1 MMLVARSSAANYFSR
16 CGKGTQT
23 ISRVGSKTIEV
34 PDKVKVAI
42 ADNHVSVEGPKGKL
56 EMDMPCRTTV
66 SQDENVLSVARD
78 GDDREA
84 KAMHGLGRSL
94 LNNMVVGVSKGYVK
108 KLEINGVGFKA
119 AVSGNTVTMNLGYS
133 HPIKY
138 DLPNQ
143 VTVSVDKD
151 TNVTIEGPDKQKV
164 GLVAAELRGFYP
176 VEPYKGKGVKYADE
190 YIRRKEGKTVQ

>member
-1 MMLVARSSAANYFSR
+1 M
-16 CGKGTQT
+16 
-23 ISRVGSKTIEV
+23 SRVGSKTIEV

-42 ADNHVSVEGPKGKL
+42 AAGHVSVEGPKGKL
-56 EMDMPCRTTV
+56 ELDMPRRTSV
-66 SQDENVLSVARD
+66 SQEENTLSVARD

-94 LNNMVVGVSKGYVK
+94 LNNMVIGVSEGFVK

-119 AVSGNTVTMNLGYS
+119 AVSGSTVTMNLGYS

-138 DLPNQ
+138 DLPDQ
-143 VTVSVDKD
+143 VKVSVDKD
-151 TNVTIEGPDKQKV
+151 TSVTIEGPDKQKV

-190 YIRRKEGKTVQ
+190 HVRRKEGKTVQ

>member
-1 MMLVARSSAANYFSR
+1 M
-16 CGKGTQT
+16 
-23 ISRVGSKTIEV
+23 SRVGSKTIEV

-42 ADNHVSVEGPKGKL
+42 AAGHVSVEGPKGKL
-56 EMDMPCRTTV
+56 ELDMPKRTSV
-66 SQDENVLSVARD
+66 SQEENMLSVARD

-94 LNNMVVGVSKGYVK
+94 LNNMVIGVSEGFVK

-119 AVSGNTVTMNLGYS
+119 AVSGSTVTMNLGYS

-138 DLPNQ
+138 DLPDQ
-143 VTVSVDKD
+143 VKVSVDKD
-151 TNVTIEGPDKQKV
+151 TSVTIEGPDKQKV

-190 YIRRKEGKTVQ
+190 HVRRKEGKTVQ

>member
-1 MMLVARSSAANYFSR
+1 M
-16 CGKGTQT
+16 
-23 ISRVGSKTIEV
+23 SRVGSKTIEV

-56 EMDMPCRTTV
+56 EMDMPSRTTV

-94 LNNMVVGVSKGYVK
+94 LNNMVVGVSEGYVK

-143 VTVSVDKD
+143 VTVSVDND

-176 VEPYKGKGVKYADE
+176 VEPYKGKGVKYAGE

>member
-1 MMLVARSSAANYFSR
+1 M
-16 CGKGTQT
+16 
-23 ISRVGSKTIEV
+23 IEV

-42 ADNHVSVEGPKGKL
+42 ADNHVAVEGPKGKL
-56 EMDMPCRTTV
+56 EMDMPGRTSV
-66 SQDENVLSVARD
+66 SQEGNMLTVARD

-84 KAMHGLGRSL
+84 RAMHGLGRSL
-94 LNNMVVGVSKGYVK
+94 LNNMVVGVSEGYVK

-119 AVSGNTVTMNLGYS
+119 LVNGNTVTMNLGYS

-138 DLPNQ
+138 DLPDQ
-143 VTVSVDKD
+143 VKVTVDKN

-176 VEPYKGKGVKYADE
+176 VEPYKGKGIRYRDE
-190 YIRRKEGKTVQ
+190 YVRRKQGKAFASAGA

>member
-1 MMLVARSSAANYFSR
+1 M
-16 CGKGTQT
+16 
-23 ISRVGSKTIEV
+23 SRVGSKTIEV
-34 PDKVKVAI
+34 PDKVKVLI

-56 EMDMPCRTTV
+56 EMDMPSRTTV
-66 SQDENVLSVARD
+66 SQEENVLSVTRD
-78 GDDREA
+78 GDDRKA
-84 KAMHGLGRSL
+84 MAMHGLGRSL
-94 LNNMVVGVSKGYVK
+94 LNNMVLGVSEGFVK

-143 VTVSVDKD
+143 VIVSVDKD

-190 YIRRKEGKTVQ
+190 HIRRKEGKTVQ

>member
-1 MMLVARSSAANYFSR
+1 M
-16 CGKGTQT
+16 
-23 ISRVGSKTIEV
+23 SRVGSKTIEV

-42 ADNHVSVEGPKGKL
+42 AAGHVSVEGPKGKL
-56 EMDMPCRTTV
+56 ELDMPKRTSV
-66 SQDENVLSVARD
+66 SQEENTLSVARD

-94 LNNMVVGVSKGYVK
+94 LNNMVIGVSEGFVK

-119 AVSGNTVTMNLGYS
+119 AVSGSTVTMNLGYS

-138 DLPNQ
+138 DLPDQ
-143 VTVSVDKD
+143 VKVSVDKD
-151 TNVTIEGPDKQKV
+151 TSVTIEGPDKQKV

-190 YIRRKEGKTVQ
+190 HVRRKEGKTVQ

>member
-1 MMLVARSSAANYFSR
+1 M
-16 CGKGTQT
+16 
-23 ISRVGSKTIEV
+23 SRVGSKTIEV

-56 EMDMPCRTTV
+56 EMDMPSRTTV

-94 LNNMVVGVSKGYVK
+94 LNNMVVGVSEGYVK

-190 YIRRKEGKTVQ
+190 YVRRKEGKTVQ

>member
-1 MMLVARSSAANYFSR
+1 M
-16 CGKGTQT
+16 
-23 ISRVGSKTIEV
+23 SRVGSKLIEV

-42 ADNHVSVEGPKGKL
+42 AGGHVAAEGPKGKL
-56 EMDMPCRTTV
+56 EMDMPGRTSV
-66 SQDENVLSVARD
+66 SQEGNILTVARD

-84 KAMHGLGRSL
+84 RAMHGLGRSL
-94 LNNMVVGVSKGYVK
+94 LNNMVLGVSEGYVK

-119 AVSGNTVTMNLGYS
+119 LVNGNTVTMNLGYS

-138 DLPNQ
+138 DLPDQ
-143 VTVSVDKD
+143 VKVTVDKD

-176 VEPYKGKGVKYADE
+176 MEPYKGKGVKYADE
-190 YIRRKEGKTVQ
+190 RIRRKEGKTVQ

>member
-1 MMLVARSSAANYFSR
+1 MV
-16 CGKGTQT
+16 
-23 ISRVGSKTIEV
+23 
-34 PDKVKVAI
+34 VAI

-56 EMDMPCRTTV
+56 EMDMPSRTTV

-94 LNNMVVGVSKGYVK
+94 LNNMVVGVSEGYVK

-176 VEPYKGKGVKYADE
+176 VEPYKGKGVKYAGE

>member
-1 MMLVARSSAANYFSR
+1 M
-16 CGKGTQT
+16 
-23 ISRVGSKTIEV
+23 SRVGNKLIEV

-42 ADNHVSVEGPKGKL
+42 ADNHVAVEGPKGKL
-56 EMDMPCRTTV
+56 EMDMPGRTSV
-66 SQDENVLSVARD
+66 SQEGNILTVARD

-84 KAMHGLGRSL
+84 RAMHGLGRSL
-94 LNNMVVGVSKGYVK
+94 LNNMVQGVSEGYVK

-119 AVSGNTVTMNLGYS
+119 LVNGNTVTMNLGYS

-138 DLPNQ
+138 NLPDQ
-143 VTVSVDKD
+143 VKVTVDKD

-176 VEPYKGKGVKYADE
+176 VEPYKGKGVRYAGE
-190 YIRRKEGKTVQ
+190 RVRRKEGKTVQ

>member
-1 MMLVARSSAANYFSR
+1 
-16 CGKGTQT
+16 
-23 ISRVGSKTIEV
+23 
-34 PDKVKVAI
+34 
-42 ADNHVSVEGPKGKL
+42 
-56 EMDMPCRTTV
+56 MDMPSRTTV

-94 LNNMVVGVSKGYVK
+94 LNNMVVGVSEGYVK

-143 VTVSVDKD
+143 VKVSVDKD
-151 TNVTIEGPDKQKV
+151 TKVTIEGPDKQKV

>member
-1 MMLVARSSAANYFSR
+1 M
-16 CGKGTQT
+16 
-23 ISRVGSKTIEV
+23 SRVGSKTIEV

-42 ADNHVSVEGPKGKL
+42 ADNHVAVEGPKGKL
-56 EMDMPCRTTV
+56 EMDMPSRTSV
-66 SQDENVLSVARD
+66 SQEENILSVARD

-94 LNNMVVGVSKGYVK
+94 LNNMVVGVSEGFVK

-119 AVSGNTVTMNLGYS
+119 LVSGNTVTMNLGYS

-138 DLPNQ
+138 DLPDQ

-151 TNVTIEGPDKQKV
+151 TRVTIEGPDSTS
-164 GLVAAELRGFYP
+164 AAR
-176 VEPYKGKGVKYADE
+176 KA
-190 YIRRKEGKTVQ
+190 RRYNNF

>member
-1 MMLVARSSAANYFSR
+1 M
-16 CGKGTQT
+16 
-23 ISRVGSKTIEV
+23 IEV

-42 ADNHVSVEGPKGKL
+42 AGGHVAAEGPKGKL
-56 EMDMPCRTTV
+56 EMDMPGRTSV
-66 SQDENVLSVARD
+66 SQEGNILTVARD

-84 KAMHGLGRSL
+84 RAMHGLGRSL
-94 LNNMVVGVSKGYVK
+94 LNNMVLGVSEGYVK

-119 AVSGNTVTMNLGYS
+119 LVNGNTVTMNLGYS

-138 DLPNQ
+138 DLPDQ
-143 VTVSVDKD
+143 VKVTVDKD

-190 YIRRKEGKTVQ
+190 RIRRKEGKTVQ

>member
-1 MMLVARSSAANYFSR
+1 M
-16 CGKGTQT
+16 
-23 ISRVGSKTIEV
+23 SRVGSKTIEV

-42 ADNHVSVEGPKGKL
+42 AAGHVSVEGPKGKL
-56 EMDMPCRTTV
+56 ELDMPKRTSV
-66 SQDENVLSVARD
+66 SQEENTLSVARD
-78 GDDREA
+78 GEDREA

-94 LNNMVVGVSKGYVK
+94 LNNMVIGVSEGFVK

-119 AVSGNTVTMNLGYS
+119 AVSGSTVTMNLGYS

-138 DLPNQ
+138 DLPDQ
-143 VTVSVDKD
+143 VKVSVDKD
-151 TNVTIEGPDKQKV
+151 TSVTIEGPDKQKV

-190 YIRRKEGKTVQ
+190 HVRRKEGKTVQ

>member
-1 MMLVARSSAANYFSR
+1 M
-16 CGKGTQT
+16 
-23 ISRVGSKTIEV
+23 SRVGSKTIEV

-56 EMDMPCRTTV
+56 EMDMPSRTTV

-94 LNNMVVGVSKGYVK
+94 LNNMVVGVSEGYVK

-190 YIRRKEGKTVQ
+190 YGRRKEGKTVQ

>member
-1 MMLVARSSAANYFSR
+1 M
-16 CGKGTQT
+16 
-23 ISRVGSKTIEV
+23 SRVGSKTIEV

-42 ADNHVSVEGPKGKL
+42 TDSHVSVEGPKGKL
-56 EMDMPCRTTV
+56 EMDMPRRTSV
-66 SQDENVLSVARD
+66 SQQENTLSVTRD
-78 GDDREA
+78 GDDRVA
-84 KAMHGLGRSL
+84 RAMHGLGRSL
-94 LNNMVVGVSKGYVK
+94 LNNMVVGVSEGFVK

-119 AVSGNTVTMNLGYS
+119 IVSGSTVTMNLGYS

-138 DLPNQ
+138 DLPDQ

-151 TNVTIEGPDKQKV
+151 TSVTIEGPDKQKV

-190 YIRRKEGKTVQ
+190 HVRRKEGKTVQ

>member
-1 MMLVARSSAANYFSR
+1 L
-16 CGKGTQT
+16 
-23 ISRVGSKTIEV
+23 IEV

-42 ADNHVSVEGPKGKL
+42 AGGHVAAEGPKGKL
-56 EMDMPCRTTV
+56 EMDMPGRTSV
-66 SQDENVLSVARD
+66 SQEGNILTVARD

-84 KAMHGLGRSL
+84 RAMHGLGRSL
-94 LNNMVVGVSKGYVK
+94 LNNMVLGVSEGYVK

-119 AVSGNTVTMNLGYS
+119 LVNGNTVTMNLGYS

-138 DLPNQ
+138 DLPDQ
-143 VTVSVDKD
+143 VKVTVDKD
-151 TNVTIEGPDKQKV
+151 TDVTIEGPDKQKV

-190 YIRRKEGKTVQ
+190 RVRRKEGKTVQ

>member
-1 MMLVARSSAANYFSR
+1 M
-16 CGKGTQT
+16 
-23 ISRVGSKTIEV
+23 SRVGSKTIAV
-34 PDKVKVAI
+34 PDKVKVVI

-56 EMDMPCRTTV
+56 EMDMPSRTTV
-66 SQDENVLSVARD
+66 SQEENVLSVTRD
-78 GDDREA
+78 GDDRKA
-84 KAMHGLGRSL
+84 MAMHGLGRSL
-94 LNNMVVGVSKGYVK
+94 LNNMVVGVSEGFVK

-143 VTVSVDKD
+143 VIVSVDKD
-151 TNVTIEGPDKQKV
+151 TKVTIEGPDKQKV
-164 GLVAAELRGFYP
+164 GLVAAELRGCYP

-190 YIRRKEGKTVQ
+190 HIRRKEGKTVQ

>member
-1 MMLVARSSAANYFSR
+1 M
-16 CGKGTQT
+16 
-23 ISRVGSKTIEV
+23 SRVGSKLIEV

-42 ADNHVSVEGPKGKL
+42 ADNHVEVEGPKGKL
-56 EMDMPCRTTV
+56 EMDMPGRTSV
-66 SQDENVLSVARD
+66 SQEENILSVARD

-94 LNNMVVGVSKGYVK
+94 LNNMVVGVSEGFVK

-119 AVSGNTVTMNLGYS
+119 LVSGNTVTMNLGYS

-138 DLPNQ
+138 DLPDQ

-151 TNVTIEGPDKQKV
+151 TSVTIEGPDKQKV

-190 YIRRKEGKTVQ
+190 HVRRKEGKTVQ